1 MVEHRKTK
9 RPALILA
16 GIAVGLQLLL
26 GPVLVLA
33 APGQLSGV
41 RQLVATSTPVVTITP
56 VATITPAVTITPEAA
71 LVRVL
76 AASHLQAGWFAPA
89 FLTQV
94 RLAQVQQVI
103 AALEAQ
109 LGRYRKTAA
118 RSDGSYRVSF
128 AHGTVQARIHL
139 DDQGRI
145 DGLLFTNVRL
155 TYLSRSAA
163 LAGLKSLP
171 GHVSVLVLANDVPH
185 VAVSPDASLA
195 VGSTFKLAV
204 MAGLK
209 QRIAAHQ
216 LSWQQQI
223 ALKASDK
230 SLPSGILQTKP
241 VGSRYTISAVA
252 RYMISISDNTA
263 ANMLIRVVGRSAID
277 PLIPRRDRPL
287 LTTRELFI
295 LKAPANHD
303 LAVRFIAASTPSRRL
318 AVLNAVDR
326 RPLPSPRVLNR
337 LLARGPVVPQI
348 EYFFTV
354 RQLCGLMGQV
364 SEAPQM
370 TVNPGVAARSD
381 WAHVAYKGGSEAGV
395 INLTTMATSHSGR
408 TYCVSATWNNT
419 TNLDEGRFEQLY
431 SSLLHSFH

>member
-1 MVEHRKTK
+1 MFENSKTK
-9 RPALILA
+9 RPAQILA
-16 GIAVGLQLLL
+16 GVAVGLQLLI
-26 GPVLVLA
+26 GPALVLA
-33 APGQLSGV
+33 APGQLSGA
-41 RQLVATSTPVVTITP
+41 RQLVAASTPMATSTPV
-56 VATITPAVTITPEAA
+56 VTITPEAA

-76 AASHLQAGWFAPA
+76 AASRLRAGWFAPA

-94 RLAQVQQVI
+94 SVAQVQQVI
-103 AALEAQ
+103 AALKTQ
-109 LGRYRKTAA
+109 LGLYRKTTAGQ
-118 RSDGSYRVSF
+118 DGSYLVSF
-128 AHGTVQARIHL
+128 ARGTVQAHIHL

-145 DGLLFTNVRL
+145 DGLLFTNVHF

-163 LAGLKSLP
+163 LAGLKNLP
-171 GHVSVLVLANDVPH
+171 GHVSVLVLANGSPH
-185 VAVSPDASLA
+185 VAVNADVSLA

-204 MAGLK
+204 MAALK

-241 VGSRYTISAVA
+241 AGSRYTISEVA

-263 ANMLIRVVGRSAID
+263 ANMLIRVVGRSAIA

-326 RPLPSPRVLNR
+326 RPLPSPRVLSR
-337 LLARGPVVPQI
+337 LLERGPVVPQI
-348 EYFFTV
+348 EYFFTG

-364 SEAPQM
+364 SELPQM
-370 TVNPGVAARSD
+370 SVNSGVAARPD
-381 WAHVAYKGGSEAGV
+381 WTHVAYKGGSEAGV
-395 INLTTMATSHSGR
+395 INLTTMATSLSGR
-408 TYCVSATWNNT
+408 TYCVSATWNNA
-419 TNLDEGRFEQLY
+419 TNLDEGHFEQIY